1 MNKEYF
7 TSYELANLGLPH
19 LPSSPR
25 GIIARA
31 HKEGWQWRERQAR
44 GGGKEYHINSLPEEA
59 RIDLLNKLNK
69 EEPTVPAVKAESV
82 PYSGNIKDWQKD
94 AMEARLLILTE
105 VEKLAQILGGKIL
118 KAEKIFAE
126 MAAKE
131 EHPDW
136 LMERIA
142 QANIRGGKLGSR
154 KVSKA
159 TLRNWR
165 SLLQKS
171 GEQALLPKTPKT
183 TQTEYA
189 WLKPFLK
196 EWQKPTKPSIAQVYE
211 ILEAQGLAMPHIDT
225 VRKHLRRMPTIEAQ
239 RGRKLSRKMREIK
252 SFKRRTVD
260 MLLPNDVY
268 TSDGHKADFEVYD
281 FISGN
286 IFRPEIISVLDCKT
300 RLCVGW
306 SAGKDESR
314 YLVADALRNAV
325 ENFGVPSIFY
335 VDNGCGF
342 KNQLLGNECT
352 GILGRLGITP
362 QFSIPYNSQAR
373 GQIERLNK
381 SLWVR
386 SARYVPGF
394 VGVDMDPEARGRMFK
409 RSRDDIKETG
419 KTKVIMEW
427 REFMEWAQAEIDKYN
442 ARPHSGLPKIADE
455 NTGKKRHMSPA
466 EMWASHINKGFEPI
480 NITKEQ
486 ADDLFRPEEIRTTR
500 RGELTMGRNIY
511 FSPILENYHGDK
523 VRMAYDIHNP
533 EWVIV
538 RNMEGQLICEAEL
551 NGNSTPLFPS
561 ELVDNARNRRN
572 EQMGKSIAQIAQE
585 KRTLGRI
592 KRLDQ
597 KKDEAIAEL
606 MATGNAPIETPQG
619 HDPAVIAEGEAILAA
634 EAKAIEQQ
642 PIELNG
648 RPIFTD
654 DLEYVEWLLN
664 NKEKVKESD
673 ISVIKGFLDEPFMR
687 SALEINGFDIE
698 QIRKLITK
706 AA

>member
-1 MNKEYF
+1 MSKEFF
-7 TSYELANLGLPH
+7 TVNELACYYLESLPKTQRGL
-19 LPSSPR
+19 SIKAKR
-25 GIIARA
+25 
-31 HKEGWQWRERQAR
+31 ENWQYRTREAS
-44 GGGKEYHINSLPEEA
+44 GGGKEYHINSLPEAA
-59 RIDLLNKLNK
+59 RIDLLNKLNSQNKPALPAIK
-69 EEPTVPAVKAESV
+69 EDI
-82 PYSGNIKDWQKD
+82 GNTKDWQKE
-94 AMEARLLILTE
+94 AMTARLTILAE

-126 MAAKE
+126 MATKE

-136 LMERIA
+136 LMEKISE
-142 QANIRGGKLGSR
+142 ANIRGGKKGSR

-165 SLLQKS
+165 GLLQKS
-171 GEQALLPKTPKT
+171 GQMALLPKAPQIQKA
-183 TQTEYA
+183 ELA
-189 WLKPFLK
+189 WLDPFLK
-196 EWQKPTKPSIAQVYE
+196 EFQKPTKPSIAQVYE
-211 ILEAQGLAMPHIDT
+211 VLEAQGYAMPHIDT
-225 VRKHLRRMPTIEAQ
+225 VRKHVRSLPLLQKE
-239 RGRKLSRKMREIK
+239 RGRKLARKMREIK

-281 FISGN
+281 MISGN

-314 YLVADALRNAV
+314 YLVADALRNAI
-325 ENFGVPSIFY
+325 ENFGIPSIFY

-342 KNQLLGNECT
+342 KNQLLSNECT
-352 GILGRLGITP
+352 GILARLGITP

-394 VGVDMDPEARGRMFK
+394 VGADMDPEARQRMFK
-409 RSRDDIKETG
+409 RTRSDIKETG
-419 KTKVIMEW
+419 ETKVIMEW
-427 REFMEWAQAEIDKYN
+427 QEFMKWAQIEIDKYN
-442 ARPHSGLPKIADE
+442 ARPHSGLPKVTDE

-466 EMWASHINKGFEPI
+466 EMWANHINKGFEPI
-480 NITKEQ
+480 MISKEQ

-551 NGNSTPLFPS
+551 NGNATPMFPS
-561 ELVDNARNRRN
+561 EIVDNARNRRN
-572 EQMGKSIAQIAQE
+572 EQAAKSIAQISQE

-592 KRLDQ
+592 KRLDA
-597 KKDEAIAEL
+597 KKQEAIAEL
-606 MATGNAPIETPQG
+606 IASGNEMLEVNE

-634 EAKAIEQQ
+634 EAQTIAKQ
-642 PIELNG
+642 PKELNG
-648 RPIFTD
+648 RPIFSD
-654 DLEYVEWLLN
+654 DLDYVEWLLN
-664 NKEKVKESD
+664 NQKQIKESD
-673 ISVIKGFLDEPFMR
+673 ILVVKGFLDEPFMR
-687 SALEINGFDIE
+687 SELEINGFDIE
-698 QIRKLITK
+698 QIRKLIIK

>member
-1 MNKEYF
+1 MHKEYF
-7 TSYELANLGLPH
+7 TASELASYELAS
-19 LPSSPR
+19 LPSTFQNINR
-25 GIIARA
+25 KAQ
-31 HKEGWQWRERQAR
+31 KEDWKHQQRNGR
-44 GGGKEYHINSLPEEA
+44 GGGKEYHINSLPEAA
-59 RIDLLNKLNK
+59 RIDLLNKLNAENKPTLPAIK
-69 EEPTVPAVKAESV
+69 EDI
-82 PYSGNIKDWQKD
+82 GNTKDWQKD

-105 VEKLAQILGGKIL
+105 VEKLAQILEGKIL
-118 KAEKIFAE
+118 KAEKTFAE
-126 MAAKE
+126 MAANN
-131 EHPDW
+131 EHPEW

-142 QANIRGGKLGSR
+142 QANVRGGKKGSR
-154 KVSKA
+154 KISKA

-165 SLLQKS
+165 GLLQKS
-171 GEQALLPKTPKT
+171 GQMALLPKAPQ
-183 TQTEYA
+183 TQKAELA
-189 WLKPFLK
+189 WLDPFLK
-196 EWQKPTKPSIAQVYE
+196 EFQKPTKPSIAQVYE
-211 ILEAQGLAMPHIDT
+211 VLEAQGYAMPHIDT
-225 VRKHLRRMPTIEAQ
+225 VRKHVRSLPLLQKE

-306 SAGKDESR
+306 SAGKDESQ

-352 GILGRLGITP
+352 GILARLGITP

-394 VGVDMDPEARGRMFK
+394 VGADMDPEARGRMFK
-409 RSRDDIKETG
+409 RSRGDIKETG
-419 KTKVIMEW
+419 ETKVIMEW
-427 REFMEWAQAEIDKYN
+427 REFMEWAQIEIDKYN
-442 ARPHSGLPKIADE
+442 ARPHSGLPKVTDE

-480 NITKEQ
+480 MISKEQ

-511 FSPILENYHGDK
+511 FSPILEDYHGDK

-561 ELVDNARNRRN
+561 ELVDNARQRRN
-572 EQMGKSIAQIAQE
+572 EQAAKSIAQISQE

-606 MATGNAPIETPQG
+606 MVANSVPIETPQG
-619 HDPAVIAEGEAILAA
+619 HDPAVIAEGEAIIAA
-634 EAKAIEQQ
+634 EAKVIEEQ
-642 PIELNG
+642 PKELNG
-648 RPIFTD
+648 RPIFGD

-664 NKEKVKESD
+664 NPEKIKERDVLNVK
-673 ISVIKGFLDEPFMR
+673 GLLNEPFAR
-687 SALEINGFDIE
+687 SELEINGFDIE
-698 QIRKLITK
+698 QIRELITK